1 MEGNRVERKLRRRK
15 ERVVRKIIRWPRVHE
30 LTGYS
35 STTIWRRERKG
46 TFPRRV
52 VLGPM
57 AVGWYEDEVL
67 EWVRTRIRGMGRRPP
82 LPKARQQTEAA
93 AE

>member
-1 MEGNRVERKLRRRK
+1 MAQETRPKK
-15 ERVVRKIIRWPRVHE
+15 EQAVRKIIRGARVRE
-30 LTGYS
+30 ITGRS
-35 STTIWRRERKG
+35 GTTIWRDENKG

-57 AVGWYEDEVL
+57 SVGWFEDEIL
-67 EWVRTRIRGMGRRPP
+67 EWVRTRVRSMGRRPP
-82 LPKARQQTEAA
+82 LPRARRQTEAA